1 MTRCDWIEG
10 KPDYY
15 VYYHDNIW
23 GKPEYDEQE
32 LYKWLSLEIF
42 HIGLS
47 WQLVLSKYDNFMVA
61 FDQFDYNK
69 VAKYDEKKI
78 EKLMNDEGI
87 IRYRRKIEAAINNA
101 KQFMEVQKE
110 YGSFS
115 NYIWSFTEGKQIKN
129 KTNERFSQSELS
141 DKITNDLKKHGF
153 KFIGSVTIYSYLQA
167 IGIINDH
174 DLDCDYR

>member
-1 MTRCDWIEG
+1 MTRCEWIEG

-23 GKPEYDEQE
+23 GKAEYNEQE

-47 WQLVLSKYDNFMVA
+47 WQLVLSKYDNFMAA
-61 FDQFDYNK
+61 FDQFDFNK
-69 VAKYDEKKI
+69 VAKYNDEKI
-78 EKLMNDEGI
+78 EELMNDEGI
-87 IRYRRKIEAAINNA
+87 IRYRRKIEATINNA
-101 KQFMEVQKE
+101 KQFMKVQEE

-115 NYIWSFTEGKQIKN
+115 DYIWSFTDGEQIIN
-129 KTNERFSQSELS
+129 TTDEHFTQSELS
-141 DKITNDLKKHGF
+141 DKVTKDLKKRGF
-153 KFIGSVTIYSYLQA
+153 KFVGSVTIYSYLQA

-174 DLDCDYR
+174 DLACDYR